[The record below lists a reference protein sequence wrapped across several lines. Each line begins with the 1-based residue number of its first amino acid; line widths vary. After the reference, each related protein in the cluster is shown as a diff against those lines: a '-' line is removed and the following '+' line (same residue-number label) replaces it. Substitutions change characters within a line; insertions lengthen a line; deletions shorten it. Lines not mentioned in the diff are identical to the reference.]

1 MEAGY
6 QSYEA
11 HARCRTY
18 PRHFLLSRR
27 RYVAGD
33 YNWVTMETESARGSM
48 WHAWA
53 MLLGLLMMALVM
65 LEVLAD
71 RTTRLPVAEEIKRL
85 PLSIDAREAVLKQL
99 AESNSDSDVS
109 REDKSAV
116 LEGVANTSAES
127 LPRVERVDF
136 LKDL

>member
-1 MEAGY
+1 
-6 QSYEA
+6 
-11 HARCRTY
+11 
-18 PRHFLLSRR
+18 
-27 RYVAGD
+27 
-33 YNWVTMETESARGSM
+33 METESARGSV

-53 MLLGLLMMALVM
+53 MLLGLLMIALVM
-65 LEVLAD
+65 LELLAD
-71 RTTRLPVAEEIKRL
+71 RTTRLPAAEDAGYL

-99 AESNSDSDVS
+99 AESNGGSDVS

-136 LKDL
+136 LKGL